1 MNEYDELDE
10 LQDERDYEIIQ
21 EANKEFDQKY
31 LEEYRRGIWASESIE
46 EIARSLPEPRMPGYL
61 ELMTYFQKY
70 AELEISEFQK
80 NIETTQDYED
90 RQYLSTEIE
99 KLKKMRLLFS
109 KKIETFK
116 KENESFEQYDKTPN
130 KRSIIYLTSSLG
142 NPLLEEDLESIARE
156 YLPEFKELI
165 DMLRE
170 GDFTSDQRKYKMFN
184 NNDVLRGLREVKKCA
199 SRVYFYH
206 LTGDTVLAILGLA
219 KRGDNPKSDK
229 SRIVKRASASSK
241 SIRKLKEELKDP
253 TRKQELIMEN
263 NEITKRIYSFMQ
275 EKAIGG
281 NTK

>member
-109 KKIETFK
+109 KK
-116 KENESFEQYDKTPN
+116 
-130 KRSIIYLTSSLG
+130 
-142 NPLLEEDLESIARE
+142 
-156 YLPEFKELI
+156 
-165 DMLRE
+165 
-170 GDFTSDQRKYKMFN
+170 
-184 NNDVLRGLREVKKCA
+184 
-199 SRVYFYH
+199 
-206 LTGDTVLAILGLA
+206 
-219 KRGDNPKSDK
+219 
-229 SRIVKRASASSK
+229 
-241 SIRKLKEELKDP
+241 
-253 TRKQELIMEN
+253 
-263 NEITKRIYSFMQ
+263 
-275 EKAIGG
+275 
-281 NTK
+281 